1 MKKEMYLDKE
11 FEKILNLLESNTNFA
26 ISRFG
31 DGEMMII
38 EKTPLDISGKKE
50 FVYNPKKNEDF
61 RARLEQSFIQKENNY
76 YVGIPCNCCSN
87 DDMVNKCVSLVK
99 SNITFANIFVN
110 YNYKNFDSILKVL
123 SKRKVCLVSSERAS
137 LKNLPFKVEKHF
149 KCSDNVMNDLY
160 IVDQIKRYIS
170 EENVTS
176 SVFLFCSGPLANI
189 LSYELFKFNNNNTY
203 IDLGSTLDKLFYNK
217 PTRRYHR
224 AGHKNLSKL
233 CKLIY

>member
-1 MKKEMYLDKE
+1 MKKELYLDKE
-11 FEKILNLLESNTNFA
+11 FSRILNLLESNTNFA

-31 DGEMMII
+31 DGEMKII
-38 EKTPLDISGKKE
+38 EKVPLDISIKKE
-50 FVYNPKKNEDF
+50 FVYDPKKNEDF
-61 RARLEQSFIQKENNY
+61 RVRLEQSFIQKENNY

-87 DDMVNKCVSLVK
+87 DDMVKKCVNLVR

-110 YNYKNFDSILKVL
+110 YNYNNFEKILKIL
-123 SKRKVCLVSSERAS
+123 SKRKVYLVSSERS
-137 LKNLPFKVEKHF
+137 SVKDLPFKVEKHF
-149 KCSDNVMNDLY
+149 KCSDNVMNDLH
-160 IVDQIKRYIS
+160 IVNQVRDCIS
-170 EENVTS
+170 KEDITN

-203 IDLGSTLDKLFYNK
+203 IDFGSTLDKIFYNK

-233 CKLIY
+233 CKLTF